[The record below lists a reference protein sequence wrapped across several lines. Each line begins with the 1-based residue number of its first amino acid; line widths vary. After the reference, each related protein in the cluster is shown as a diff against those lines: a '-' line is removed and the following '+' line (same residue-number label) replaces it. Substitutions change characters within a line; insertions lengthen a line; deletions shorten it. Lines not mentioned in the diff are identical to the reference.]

1 MLYKINDDEIKFMQ
15 RAISESFDS
24 QREMIENISK
34 NIENYN
40 ISKEKLIVANTA

>member
-1 MLYKINDDEIKFMQ
+1 
-15 RAISESFDS
+15 
-24 QREMIENISK
+24 MIENISK